1 MYERTAV
8 GVDRITEM
16 ESDCKYTQGREVHHQ
31 RESIQSTNKTLNL
44 LNYLPADAGVTNMK
58 HIDRR

>member
-44 LNYLPADAGVTNMK
+44 LN
-58 HIDRR
+58 